1 MGGELVAW
9 IFYSPRRLALVA
21 VVILLALLGLGGLLS
36 RLTGTGAA
44 NAAAVGA
51 AAPSRSTDGSTTPAS
66 GAPRP
71 TPPAIATGGS
81 AGAAQVPDA
90 APFVS
95 TAVEFVQAWG
105 ALRTGETAAQW
116 HDRVDPLVTAD
127 LAAALQLTDP
137 ATLPGARPA
146 GRPAVRFVADTS
158 ALIAVPLSDGS
169 TVLVT
174 VISAGPDWQVADI
187 QPDVGDAGDVGG
199 AAQATASATPG
210 PTPTTRTPTT
220 KKPTTRTAST
230 KTASTP

>member
-21 VVILLALLGLGGLLS
+21 DVTLLALLGLGGLLG

-44 NAAAVGA
+44 DAVPAGA
-51 AAPSRSTDGSTTPAS
+51 AARSTDGSSQPAS
-66 GAPRP
+66 GATRP

-81 AGAAQVPDA
+81 SPGAAQVPDA
-90 APFVS
+90 VPFVS

-137 ATLPGARPA
+137 AKLPGARPS
-146 GRPAVRFVADTS
+146 GRPTVRFVANTS

-174 VISAGPDWQVADI
+174 VISAGLDWQVADI

-210 PTPTTRTPTT
+210 PAPRTRTPNT
-220 KKPTTRTAST
+220 KNPNTKNPST